1 MTGAYL
7 PCYRAS
13 GPTDPCTVTK
23 THGKPSPQKG
33 QDMDYRKIREDNLA
47 RLLTIRDADETPP
60 AVQIQA
66 IQSIQKILAEVAP
79 PAEETA
85 ATGKSILAK
94 IRGDES

>member
-1 MTGAYL
+1 
-7 PCYRAS
+7 
-13 GPTDPCTVTK
+13 
-23 THGKPSPQKG
+23 
-33 QDMDYRKIREDNLA
+33 MDYNKIREDNLK
-47 RLLTIRDADETPP
+47 RLLRIRDADETPP

>member
-1 MTGAYL
+1 M
-7 PCYRAS
+7 
-13 GPTDPCTVTK
+13 
-23 THGKPSPQKG
+23 
-33 QDMDYRKIREDNLA
+33 A

-66 IQSIQKILAEVAP
+66 IQSILAEVAP

>member
-1 MTGAYL
+1 
-7 PCYRAS
+7 
-13 GPTDPCTVTK
+13 
-23 THGKPSPQKG
+23 HGKPSPQKG

-47 RLLTIRDADETPP
+47 RLLKIRDADETPP

-85 ATGKSILAK
+85 ATGKGILAK